1 MRTDII
7 KSEVRRLLRQA
18 PFQPF
23 AFHLENGDQIVIEHP
38 ENIAF
43 DPSDGG
49 ATVSPEFHV
58 VSSSLRYVSTFEAV
72 TSVAMIDTGVP
83 S

>member
-7 KSEVRRLLRQA
+7 KSEVRRLRRQA

-23 AFHLENGDQIVIEHP
+23 ALHLKNGDQIVIEHP

-43 DPSDGG
+43 DPGEGG
-49 ATVSPEFHV
+49 ATVSPDFHV
-58 VSSSLRYVSTFEAV
+58 VSSSLRFVSTFDAV
-72 TSVAMIDTGVP
+72 TSVAMIDFGEP